1 MNYTLIRNLESFPDI
16 LVLFLIKPNFI
27 NKTQAP
33 SMETLFSK
41 HNNTAKMT
49 KETAA
54 SKAKQIR

>member
-27 NKTQAP
+27 NKTQAL

-49 KETAA
+49 EGNCCIKG
-54 SKAKQIR
+54 